1 MQRNSFSIRAHS
13 LLKTTLAP
21 ALACLLNAQGGIAQN
36 AKPLPPKTAKEE
48 NSNPSASKSKQAA
61 SSQAK
66 PASTAR
72 LAMARPIMHGL
83 VHPVQNLLSLLEKES
98 LSDGEYKKAH
108 TDLLQVRAQIA
119 SMRHFSKSLGADYQK
134 VSVSMLEDLS
144 RVEKA
149 IEQKKLEHLKFFL
162 KGALQ
167 HCGTCHVKSEGKDD
181 FAGFQGLIDGHSKLN
196 SEWKDKLDLMINLRQ
211 FGEALDLL
219 DEKIA
224 DAKISPQTLDMYNVF
239 YTYLKINIQ
248 TKGDFSRPTKG
259 LQNYLQARGDR
270 LPEYHRDEIK
280 AWLVSLTSL
289 AKRKDLATM
298 DMKACQTLLAE
309 GWQLNEEDFTQK
321 GLIQILAA
329 SKRLQELSME
339 SNSDKTSRAQAY
351 RLLGQ
356 VAERYADTIWYA
368 ESHSYY
374 ESAIQMLPH
383 SEVAKDAYKNLE
395 DLIVFENSGS
405 AGTMIPLETQK
416 KLEGLKKMAF

>member
-1 MQRNSFSIRAHS
+1 M
-13 LLKTTLAP
+13 KTILSAF
-21 ALACLLNAQGGIAQN
+21 ACLLWAGSGFAQN
-36 AKPLPPKTAKEE
+36 AKPQAPNAVQEEKSKTPENKASQAAPPKKAEATA
-48 NSNPSASKSKQAA
+48 AG
-61 SSQAK
+61 
-66 PASTAR
+66 STSTSR

-83 VHPVQNLLSLLEKES
+83 VHPVQNLLSLLAKES
-98 LSDGEYKKAH
+98 LSDAEYKKAH

-134 VSVSMLEDLS
+134 VSVSMLEDLG

-149 IEQKKLEHLKFFL
+149 IEQKKLDHLKFFL

-167 HCGTCHVKSEGKDD
+167 HCGTCHVKTEGKDD
-181 FAGFQGLIDGHSKLN
+181 FAGFQGLIDSHSKLN

-211 FGEALDLL
+211 FGEAVDLL
-219 DEKIA
+219 DKKIA
-224 DAKISPQTLDMYNVF
+224 DSNVSPQTLDMYNVF

-248 TKGDFSRPTKG
+248 TKGDFSRPTNA
-259 LQNYLQARGDR
+259 LQKYLQARGDR

-280 AWLVSLTSL
+280 AWLASLTIL
-289 AKRKDLATM
+289 GKRKDLANMTM
-298 DMKACQTLLAE
+298 KDCESLLAQ
-309 GWQLNEEDFTQK
+309 GWQLNEEDFTQN
-321 GLIQILAA
+321 GLIQILTA

-339 SNSDKTSRAQAY
+339 SNSDKASRAQAY

-383 SEVAKDAYKNLE
+383 SEVAKAAYKNLE